1 MFDRALALQHLRDG
15 DRVQSAHFAQ
25 VARFFQQAHV
35 VARIQTILAFRALRM
50 GEAELLPGANGGGRY
65 PHPSRYVADFEI
77 DLSVAWHEFPYEF
90 W

>member
-1 MFDRALALQHLRDG
+1 MFDRSLALQHLHDG

-35 VARIQTILAFRALRM
+35 VAGIKTILAFGALRM
-50 GEAELLPGANGGGRY
+50 GEAELLPGANGRGRD

-77 DLSVAWHEFPYEF
+77 DLRVGRHEFPYEF